1 MGAKRR
7 RERSAVLGLRM
18 TYSACSRSGLD
29 SSTANF
35 FCTQKLKQ
43 HPLQIFTFMTR
54 HFSYQ
59 VKNP

>member
-7 RERSAVLGLRM
+7 RERPAVLGLRM
-18 TYSACSRSGLD
+18 MYSACSCFSLD
-29 SSTANF
+29 PSSANF
-35 FCTQKLKQ
+35 FIQKLKQ
-43 HPLQIFTFMTR
+43 HPLQIFTFMTI